1 MNKSTIP
8 PADPAEI
15 LTYLNQITGR
25 RFRPIKTNLNGI
37 ARVMKEGFTE
47 QEIQEVIQVKTLEWK
62 NNPEMSVHLN
72 PVTLFRPKN
81 FEKYINQV
89 IAIKEN
95 PTLYAKHFA
104 KINKTGTLGTSAADD
119 ADAINDLYG

>member
-1 MNKSTIP
+1 MNNTIP

-15 LTYLNQITGR
+15 LTYLNQITNR
-25 RFRPIKTNLNGI
+25 RFRENKTNLNGI

-47 QEIQEVIQVKTLEWK
+47 QEIHEVIQIKTLEWK

-72 PVTLFRPKN
+72 PITLFRPKN

-95 PTLYAKHFA
+95 PQLYAKHFA
-104 KINKTGTLGTSAADD
+104 KINKTTAGRSAADD
-119 ADAINDLYG
+119 TDAINDLYG

>member
-1 MNKSTIP
+1 MINTTP
-8 PADPAEI
+8 LADPAEI

-25 RFRPIKTNLNGI
+25 RFRPTKANLNGI
-37 ARVMKEGFTE
+37 AKQFKEGFTADE
-47 QEIQEVIQVKTLEWK
+47 MKEVIQVKTLEWR

-72 PVTLFRPKN
+72 PVTIFRPKN

-95 PTLYAKHFA
+95 PKLYEKYFRTLSGRN
-104 KINKTGTLGTSAADD
+104 IVTGRSAADD
-119 ADAINDLYG
+119 TDAINDLYG

>member
-1 MNKSTIP
+1 MSTTVP

-47 QEIQEVIQVKTLEWK
+47 QEIHEVIQVKTLEWK

-72 PVTLFRPKN
+72 PITLFRPRN

-95 PTLYAKHFA
+95 PTLYAKYFA
-104 KINKTGTLGTSAADD
+104 KLNKATGRSAADD

>member
-1 MNKSTIP
+1 MKTSIP

-25 RFRPIKTNLNGI
+25 RFRENKTNLNGI

-47 QEIQEVIQVKTLEWK
+47 QEIHEVIQVKTLEWK

-81 FEKYINQV
+81 FEKYVNQV
-89 IAIKEN
+89 IAIKQN
-95 PTLYAKHFA
+95 PLIYAKHFA
-104 KINKTGTLGTSAADD
+104 KINKTGSLGTSAADD
-119 ADAINDLYG
+119 AEAINDLYG